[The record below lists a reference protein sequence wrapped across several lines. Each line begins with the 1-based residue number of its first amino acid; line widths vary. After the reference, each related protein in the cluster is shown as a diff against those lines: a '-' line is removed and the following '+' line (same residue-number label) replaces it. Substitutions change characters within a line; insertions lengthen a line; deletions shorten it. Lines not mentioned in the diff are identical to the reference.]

1 MEISKYINKIIT
13 GDAKEILKSL
23 PNESIDC
30 VITSPPYW
38 ALRDYGTGKWIGGD
52 LKCDHKKNPPAFS
65 EKALAK
71 STIGAYAN
79 TGHAQENYMK
89 ICGKCGA
96 KREDKQ
102 LGLEPTFQEY
112 ISKLCDVFDEAKRVL
127 KKEGT
132 CWVNMG
138 DTYSAQRWTGSG
150 KGQAMNK
157 FRDGH
162 RDLNPE
168 KITGMED
175 KCLVQIP
182 SRFAIEMANRGWIL
196 RNEIIWH
203 KPNCM
208 PSSVKDRFT
217 VDFEKMFFFVKNKK
231 YYFETQYEK
240 YSPNTFP
247 RMLRGVG
254 RNNKWTEGPDGQ
266 TEHTM
271 NQPRNNIEKDFFEY
285 QGQGIKDY
293 GNVGVQN
300 PSDVKRR
307 ILKSIKKSQQGR
319 NKRCV
324 WQITTKPFKEAHF
337 ATFPPKLIE
346 TPIKAGCP
354 ELICKACG
362 KPRGKLFKSME
373 IGRGVSNTK
382 YNTENSTAGRLAQ
395 KRQAYRKM
403 GFDSPPLPEF
413 SGYSDCGCNAG
424 FNHGIVLDMFIGS
437 GTTAV
442 VAMSLGLNFIGIE
455 LNPNYVAIAEK
466 RIREASQKLL

>member
-1 MEISKYINKIIT
+1 MENSKYANKIIT
-13 GDAKEILKSL
+13 GDAKEILKEF
-23 PNESIDC
+23 PDESIDC

-38 ALRDYGTGKWIGGD
+38 ALRDYGTGEWIGGNS
-52 LKCDHKKNPPAFS
+52 KCDHKKNPPAFS

-96 KREDKQ
+96 LRVDKQ

-112 ISKLCDVFDEAKRVL
+112 ISKLCDIFDEVKRVL

-138 DTYSAQRWTGSG
+138 DTYSAQRWTGNG
-150 KGQAMNK
+150 KGQPMNK

-162 RDLNPE
+162 RDLNPQ
-168 KITGMED
+168 KITGMPD
-175 KCLVQIP
+175 KCLIQIP
-182 SRFAIEMANRGWIL
+182 SRFAIEMCKRGWIL

-208 PSSVKDRFT
+208 PSSASDRFT
-217 VDFEKMFFFVKNKK
+217 VDFEKMFFFTKTKK
-231 YYFETQYEK
+231 YFFEKQYEK

-247 RMLRGVG
+247 RMLRGVSG
-254 RNNKWTEGPDGQ
+254 QNKWTDGPDGQ
-266 TEHTM
+266 IRHTM
-271 NQPRNNIEKDFFEY
+271 NQPRENIKKDFFDY
-285 QGQGIKDY
+285 HGQGVKDY
-293 GNVGVQN
+293 EDVGIQN

-324 WQITTKPFKEAHF
+324 WKITTRPFKEAHF
-337 ATFPPKLIE
+337 ATYPEELCR

-354 ELICKACG
+354 EFVCKKCG
-362 KPRGKLFKSME
+362 KGRQRIYQYTGNLIGQGGYGSKTAEHIKVSPTSSLLTKKVKEKE
-373 IGRGVSNTK
+373 IKGLT
-382 YNTENSTAGRLAQ
+382 
-395 KRQAYRKM
+395 
-403 GFDSPPLPEF
+403 
-413 SGYSDCGCNAG
+413 DCRCGAG
-424 FNHGIVLDMFIGS
+424 FQPGIVLDPFIGS

-442 VAMSLGLNFIGIE
+442 VAGSLGLNFIGIE
-455 LNPNYVAIAEK
+455 LNPKYVAIAEK
-466 RIREASQKLL
+466 RIKEAPQKLL